1 VCMIL
6 LVNNKK
12 IMGQYVNKPI
22 NNIIGWG
29 AVTILIGLSVTL
41 LLMPLFS

>member
-1 VCMIL
+1 L

-29 AVTILIGLSVTL
+29 AIVVLIGLSAAL
-41 LLMPLFS
+41 LVLQLFQ